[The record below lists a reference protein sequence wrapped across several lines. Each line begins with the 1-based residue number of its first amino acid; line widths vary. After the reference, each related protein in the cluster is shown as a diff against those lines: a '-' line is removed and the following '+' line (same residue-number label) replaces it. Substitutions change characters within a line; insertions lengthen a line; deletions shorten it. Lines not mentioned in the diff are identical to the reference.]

1 MFNGLL
7 DCKIIIGLECL
18 IGKWCSVSFSDFF
31 LMRNSPNN
39 LMFLLNYI
47 SFRFAKIP
55 NSVMG
60 SPRSDL
66 HLVLIPGLHFLSA
79 ACWDLLI
86 LALHIRD
93 DVLHVQHPSVVH
105 LHYNRRVL
113 HFSLQLLQFLHTHTH
128 THTHRER
135 ERDKI
140 HLRTFRCFIHVS
152 ELELPVH
159 RSTWKSSS
167 HQGFLICSPPLH
179 FYTSTSCPHPVRA
192 FTLVSLADAF
202 CKQTT
207 NVRQCCIDHQGCGLS
222 SQGLGRSWSSYTVEE
237 DGSRN
242 IFW

>member
-1 MFNGLL
+1 
-7 DCKIIIGLECL
+7 
-18 IGKWCSVSFSDFF
+18 
-31 LMRNSPNN
+31 MRNSPNN

-128 THTHRER
+128 TQRER
-135 ERDKI
+135 GTRFISGRLGVSFMFLSLNYLFIEALEKVQVTQDSWYVLLHCIFTQVRRVHI
-140 HLRTFRCFIHVS
+140 LSGHLHWLAWQMLFASKRLMLDSVVLTIRAVATVHRAGTL
-152 ELELPVH
+152 LEL
-159 RSTWKSSS
+159 
-167 HQGFLICSPPLH
+167 I
-179 FYTSTSCPHPVRA
+179 Y
-192 FTLVSLADAF
+192 
-202 CKQTT
+202 
-207 NVRQCCIDHQGCGLS
+207 
-222 SQGLGRSWSSYTVEE
+222 
-237 DGSRN
+237 SRGG
-242 IFW
+242 WL